1 MERDMGW
8 KGYFSDDERHADV
21 INGIAC
27 NGRQVVR
34 KSELQEMLD
43 FADIPECLQKMTLGY
58 RINLIEICKIEDTS
72 VFRTDVRQELIDEV
86 RREWNR

>member
-1 MERDMGW
+1 M
-8 KGYFSDDERHADV
+8 
-21 INGIAC
+21 
-27 NGRQVVR
+27 R

-43 FADIPECLQKMTLGY
+43 FADIPERLQKMTPDY
-58 RINLIEICKIEDTS
+58 RINLIEIRKIEDTS